1 MDTPL
6 PNDFDSYEDRVDMRR
21 DPWTI
26 GAVLL
31 NILITIGSVAWFN
44 GKLDQR
50 MSTAERDIT
59 ELKVKSSKDSEQDVK
74 IAVIASQLSDISSKI
89 AEVNGKLEARK

>member
-1 MDTPL
+1 MSAKQTE
-6 PNDFDSYEDRVDMRR
+6 FSEDEGRGYMRR

-31 NILITIGSVAWFN
+31 NILIIIASLAWVN

-89 AEVNGKLEARK
+89 AEVNGKLEARR